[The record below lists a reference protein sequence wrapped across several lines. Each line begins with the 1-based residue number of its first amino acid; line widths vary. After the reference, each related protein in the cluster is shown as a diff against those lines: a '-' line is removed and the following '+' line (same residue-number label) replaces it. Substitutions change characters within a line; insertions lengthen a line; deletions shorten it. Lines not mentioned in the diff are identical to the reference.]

1 MTGELDSQNF
11 FKKKIKYKL
20 HEILKISVV
29 QKINFDNILCD
40 IKN

>member
-11 FKKKIKYKL
+11 FFKKIKYKL
-20 HEILKISVV
+20 HEILKIIVV
-29 QKINFDNILCD
+29 QKINFDNILYD